1 MKRVHLHI
9 IFLLSFVFFNTKLSA
24 FNNND
29 STKTVKPP
37 RHYFNK
43 TIYLDYYVTGKT
55 NLDTT
60 GPVSMKLK
68 SYQVS
73 QSVIGYNFP
82 IVTKDIYNKDS
93 TRISNFHFLIASS
106 YSKLNLNF
114 GGISKHELT
123 KFSVGCRGIYN
134 NGKKSIFFA
143 ELSPFV
149 TKDNGFRY
157 TGTYRLAC
165 TFLYNYSANEYF
177 SFRAGYTRSFLWGN
191 RFQFPYIGIRVG
203 KLDKIN
209 FSVQFPRGMTFN
221 VPIGQHVRASIYTK
235 PQGGLYTVA
244 NTDSLLA
251 GNNYKDNKFY
261 FGRYEFLSGLRI
273 DVLPSKFFNFYFSTG
288 LTTNN
293 NISFYPTP
301 KAKKQGNY
309 NNDSYSKNV
318 KSNIFVN
325 FGFVFRFGK
334 TKSIYY
340 NMQMYN
346 ALDIN
351 NTVSPGDN
359 NINKGNGDIPLP
371 ATKVKINNPDE
382 VLDLIET
389 QDLY

>member
-1 MKRVHLHI
+1 M
-9 IFLLSFVFFNTKLSA
+9 FFNTKLSA
-24 FNNND
+24 FNNNNNNND
-29 STKTVKPP
+29 TTKTVKPP

-43 TIYLDYYVTGKT
+43 TIYIDYYLTGKT
-55 NLDTT
+55 KLDTT
-60 GPVSMKLK
+60 GPVSIKLK
-68 SYQVS
+68 SYQINQFVF
-73 QSVIGYNFP
+73 GYNFP
-82 IVTKDIYNKDS
+82 IITKDIYNKDS
-93 TRISNFHFLIASS
+93 TKISNFHFLIASN
-106 YSKLNLNF
+106 YSKLSLNF

-149 TKDNGFRY
+149 TKDNGYSY
-157 TGTYRLAC
+157 TRTYRLSC
-165 TFLYNYSANEYF
+165 TFLYNYAANEYF

-203 KLDKIN
+203 KLDKTN
-209 FSVQFPRGMTFN
+209 LSVQFPRGMTFN
-221 VPIGQHVRASIYTK
+221 VPVGQYVQTSIYTK

-244 NTDSLLA
+244 NTDSLLN
-251 GNNYKDNKFY
+251 GNNYNDNKFY

-273 DVLPSKFFNFYFSTG
+273 DVMPSKFFNFYLSTG
-288 LTTNN
+288 ITTKS

-301 KAKKQGNY
+301 KAKKTGNAY
-309 NNDSYSKNV
+309 NDSYSKNI
-318 KSNIFVN
+318 KRNIFVN
-325 FGFVFRFGK
+325 VGFVFRFGK
-334 TKSIYY
+334 TKSIY
-340 NMQMYN
+340 NNIQMYD

-359 NINKGNGDIPLP
+359 NINKGNGNIPRP
-371 ATKVKINNPDE
+371 GTKVKINNTDE